1 MSRFSFHATS
11 VAGKTQR
18 GVIEA
23 DNLRQARQMVRERGL
38 TLLDIKQVGN
48 SLTASKM
55 KSKGLKTRV
64 PSHAVSLFSRQL
76 ATLTNAALPV
86 EAALAVIAR
95 QTEHAGLT
103 QVLTAIRHKVV
114 EGHTLADALADFPR
128 IFDPMFRT
136 LVTAGERTGQLGS
149 VLEKMADYY
158 EIRQQ
163 IKSKLSQAMIYPA
176 MLTIVAILVIIIL
189 LVAVVPQIIEQF
201 VHMKHTLPITTRILI
216 GISGF
221 LERTWWLL
229 AIGIFA
235 TIAAAKLVLRR
246 KNNLM
251 RFHTALLSVAVF
263 GPLIRA
269 INSARYAR
277 TLSILQSSGV
287 PLLDAM
293 KISTEGITNL
303 RIHSLLVQ
311 AAENVRQGS
320 SLFAVLEQTRLFPP
334 MMLYMIASG
343 EQSGRLGELMAH
355 AADNQYKLMQHRL
368 SMALALFEPLL
379 IVTMAS
385 IVLFIIM
392 SILQPILQLNNLVS

>member
-235 TIAAAKLVLRR
+235 AIAAAKLVLRR
-246 KNNLM
+246 KNNLI

-355 AADNQYKLMQHRL
+355 AADNQDKLMQHRL

>member
-1 MSRFSFHATS
+1 MRRFSFHATS
-11 VAGKTQR
+11 ATGKSQR

-23 DNLRQARQMVRERGL
+23 DNLRQARQTVRERGL
-38 TLLDIKQVGN
+38 TLLEMKQVGN
-48 SLTASKM
+48 PLTANTIKN
-55 KSKGLKTRV
+55 KGLKTRV

-76 ATLTNAALPV
+76 ATLTNAALPI
-86 EAALAVIAR
+86 EAALSVIAR

-136 LVTAGERTGQLGS
+136 LVTAGERTGQLGT

-176 MLTIVAILVIIIL
+176 MLTVVAILVIIIL

-201 VHMKHTLPITTRILI
+201 VHMKHTLPVTTRILI
-216 GISGF
+216 AISGF
-221 LERTWWLL
+221 LERAWWLIVIGVVAAITTFRL
-229 AIGIFA
+229 A
-235 TIAAAKLVLRR
+235 LRR
-246 KNNLM
+246 QNNLM
-251 RFHTALLSVAVF
+251 RFHAALLNIAVF

-303 RIHSLLVQ
+303 HIHYLLVQ
-311 AAENVRQGS
+311 AAEHVRQGS
-320 SLFAVLEQTRLFPP
+320 SLFAVLEQTHLFPP

-355 AADNQYKLMQHRL
+355 AADNQDKLMQHRL

>member
-1 MSRFSFHATS
+1 MSRFSFHSIDST
-11 VAGKTQR
+11 GKTQR

-23 DNLRQARQMVRERGL
+23 DTLRQARQIMRERGL
-38 TLLDIKQVGN
+38 TLVEIKQVGN

-55 KSKGLKTRV
+55 KNKGLKTRV

-114 EGHTLADALADFPR
+114 EGHSLADALADYPR

-136 LVTAGERTGQLGS
+136 LVTAGERTGQLGT

-163 IKSKLSQAMIYPA
+163 IKSKLSQAMIYPT

-216 GISGF
+216 GVSGF

-229 AIGIFA
+229 VIGIFA
-235 TIAAAKLVLRR
+235 AVTALKLLLRR
-246 KNNLM
+246 QNNLM
-251 RFHTALLSVAVF
+251 RFHTALLSVAVL
-263 GPLIRA
+263 GPLVRA

-303 RIHSLLVQ
+303 RIHYLLVQ
-311 AAENVRQGS
+311 AAEHVRQGS

-355 AADNQYKLMQHRL
+355 AADNQDKLMQHRL

>member
-1 MSRFSFHATS
+1 MSRFSFHVTS
-11 VAGKTQR
+11 STGKKQR
-18 GVIEA
+18 GGMDA
-23 DNLRQARQMVRERGL
+23 DSPRAARQLLREQGL
-38 TLLDIKQVGN
+38 TLLDIKQVSHSPSSN
-48 SLTASKM
+48 SIKN
-55 KSKGLKTRV
+55 KGLKTRV

-76 ATLTNAALPV
+76 ATLVNAALPV
-86 EAALAVIAR
+86 EAALGVIAR
-95 QTEHAGLT
+95 QTEHAGLASA
-103 QVLTAIRHKVV
+103 LTAVRCKVM
-114 EGHTLADALADFPR
+114 EGHTLADALTDFPR
-128 IFDPMFRT
+128 VFDPMFRT

-149 VLEKMADYY
+149 VLEKMADYN

-163 IKSKLSQAMIYPA
+163 IKSKLTQAMVYPV
-176 MLTIVAILVIIIL
+176 MLTLVAILVITIL

-201 VHMKHTLPITTRILI
+201 VHLKHALPITTQILI
-216 GISGF
+216 AISGF
-221 LERTWWLL
+221 LQRWWLTIT
-229 AIGIFA
+229 IGIA
-235 TIAAAKLVLRR
+235 TSGVVFKLALRR
-246 KNNLM
+246 PKNLM
-251 RFHTALLSVAVF
+251 LFHTRLLQVAVV

-293 KISTEGITNL
+293 RIAIEGTANV
-303 RIHSLLVQ
+303 RIHYLLSQ

-320 SLFAVLEQTRLFPP
+320 SLFVVLEQTKLFPP

-355 AADNQYKLMQHRL
+355 AADNQDKMMQHRL
-368 SMALALFEPLL
+368 AMALALFEPLL

-385 IVLFIIM
+385 IVLFIVM

>member
-1 MSRFSFHATS
+1 
-11 VAGKTQR
+11 
-18 GVIEA
+18 
-23 DNLRQARQMVRERGL
+23 
-38 TLLDIKQVGN
+38 
-48 SLTASKM
+48 
-55 KSKGLKTRV
+55 
-64 PSHAVSLFSRQL
+64 
-76 ATLTNAALPV
+76 
-86 EAALAVIAR
+86 
-95 QTEHAGLT
+95 
-103 QVLTAIRHKVV
+103 
-114 EGHTLADALADFPR
+114 
-128 IFDPMFRT
+128 
-136 LVTAGERTGQLGS
+136 
-149 VLEKMADYY
+149 MADYY

-293 KISTEGITNL
+293 KISTEG
-303 RIHSLLVQ
+303 
-311 AAENVRQGS
+311 
-320 SLFAVLEQTRLFPP
+320 
-334 MMLYMIASG
+334 
-343 EQSGRLGELMAH
+343 
-355 AADNQYKLMQHRL
+355 
-368 SMALALFEPLL
+368 
-379 IVTMAS
+379 
-385 IVLFIIM
+385 
-392 SILQPILQLNNLVS
+392 

>member
-1 MSRFSFHATS
+1 MSRFAFHAITPT
-11 VAGKTQR
+11 GKTQR
-18 GVIEA
+18 GVIDA
-23 DNLRQARQMVRERGL
+23 DSLRLARQIVRERGL
-38 TLLDIKQVGN
+38 TLLEIKQVGN
-48 SLTASKM
+48 SLTTLNSKN
-55 KSKGLKTRV
+55 KGLKTRV
-64 PSHAVSLFSRQL
+64 PSHAISLFSRQL

-103 QVLTAIRHKVV
+103 QVLTAVRNKVV
-114 EGHTLADALADFPR
+114 EGHTLADALSDFPR
-128 IFDPMFRT
+128 LFDPMFRT
-136 LVTAGERTGQLGS
+136 LVTAGERTGQLGT

-176 MLTIVAILVIIIL
+176 MLTIIAILVIVIL

-201 VHMKHTLPITTRILI
+201 VHMKHTLPISTRILI
-216 GISGF
+216 GVSGF
-221 LERTWWLL
+221 LERTWWVIAIVVIAFIATFRL
-229 AIGIFA
+229 A
-235 TIAAAKLVLRR
+235 LRR
-246 KNNLM
+246 KHNLM
-251 RFHTALLSVAVF
+251 RFHTALLGVVVL

-293 KISTEGITNL
+293 KISTEGITNR
-303 RIHSLLVQ
+303 RIHYLLTQ
-311 AAENVRQGS
+311 AAEHVRQGS

-355 AADNQYKLMQHRL
+355 ADDNQDKLMQHRL
-368 SMALALFEPLL
+368 SMVLALFEPLL

>member
-229 AIGIFA
+229 AIGTFA
-235 TIAAAKLVLRR
+235 AIAAAKLVLRR

-355 AADNQYKLMQHRL
+355 AADNQDKLMQHRL

>member
-1 MSRFSFHATS
+1 MSRFSFHAISLT
-11 VAGKTQR
+11 GKPQR
-18 GVIEA
+18 GVIDAESV
-23 DNLRQARQMVRERGL
+23 RQARQIVREQGL
-38 TLLDIKQVGN
+38 TLLEIKQIGN
-48 SLTASKM
+48 TLTASSIKN
-55 KSKGLKTRV
+55 KGLKTRV
-64 PSHAVSLFSRQL
+64 PSHVVSLFSRQL

-95 QTEHAGLT
+95 QTEHRGLA
-103 QVLTAIRHKVV
+103 QVLTAIRNKVV
-114 EGHTLADALADFPR
+114 EGHTLAHALADFPR

-163 IKSKLSQAMIYPA
+163 IKSKLSQAMIYPT
-176 MLTIVAILVIIIL
+176 MLTVVAILVIVIL

-221 LERTWWLL
+221 LEHAWWLIALGIGAVIGTFRL
-229 AIGIFA
+229 A
-235 TIAAAKLVLRR
+235 LRR
-246 KNNLM
+246 KSHLM
-251 RFHTALLSVAVF
+251 RFHTALLNVVVL
-263 GPLIRA
+263 GPLIKA

-293 KISTEGITNL
+293 KISIEGVTNL
-303 RIHSLLVQ
+303 RIHYLLAQ
-311 AAENVRQGS
+311 AAENVRQGN
-320 SLFAVLEQTRLFPP
+320 SLFSVLEQTRLFSP

-355 AADNQYKLMQHRL
+355 AADNQDKLMQHRL

-379 IVTMAS
+379 IVVMAS

>member
-48 SLTASKM
+48 LLTASKM

-229 AIGIFA
+229 SIGIFA
-235 TIAAAKLVLRR
+235 AIAAAKLVLRR

-355 AADNQYKLMQHRL
+355 AADNQDKLMQHRL

>member
-1 MSRFSFHATS
+1 MSRFSFHSTDS
-11 VAGKTQR
+11 TGKTQR

-23 DNLRQARQMVRERGL
+23 DTLRQARQIMRERGL
-38 TLLDIKQVGN
+38 TLLEIKLVGN
-48 SLTASKM
+48 SLTSSKM
-55 KSKGLKTRV
+55 KNKGLKTRV
-64 PSHAVSLFSRQL
+64 PSHAVALFSRQL

-114 EGHTLADALADFPR
+114 EGHTLADALADYPR

-136 LVTAGERTGQLGS
+136 LVTAGERTGQLGT

-163 IKSKLSQAMIYPA
+163 IKSKLSQAMIYPT
-176 MLTIVAILVIIIL
+176 MLTIVAILVIVIL

-216 GISGF
+216 GVSGF

-229 AIGIFA
+229 VIGALAALAAI
-235 TIAAAKLVLRR
+235 KLLLRR
-246 KNNLM
+246 QNNLM

-293 KISTEGITNL
+293 
-303 RIHSLLVQ
+303 
-311 AAENVRQGS
+311 
-320 SLFAVLEQTRLFPP
+320 
-334 MMLYMIASG
+334 
-343 EQSGRLGELMAH
+343 
-355 AADNQYKLMQHRL
+355 
-368 SMALALFEPLL
+368 
-379 IVTMAS
+379 
-385 IVLFIIM
+385 
-392 SILQPILQLNNLVS
+392 

>member
-235 TIAAAKLVLRR
+235 AIAAAKLVLRR

-355 AADNQYKLMQHRL
+355 AADNQDKLMQHRL

-392 SILQPILQLNNLVS
+392 SILQPILQLNNLIS

>member
-355 AADNQYKLMQHRL
+355 AADNQDKLMQHRL